1 MKIILY
7 FIQSLIV
14 YIFFLISKIIGL
26 KLSRLLFSYIF
37 KQFGSIFRSK
47 KIIFKNLEII
57 NSNISTD
64 EKKRYLK
71 KCGQITEN
79 FLSNMS
85 SKRFKKKSN
94 TLKLKIKNFFDFK
107 SKKACNFI
115 SAILQ
120 IMN

>member
-47 KIIFKNLEII
+47 KIIFNNLEII
-57 NSNISTD
+57 NSNIYTD

-71 KCGQITEN
+71 KCGQITEKL
-79 FLSNMS
+79 LSNMLIL
-85 SKRFKKKSN
+85 KDLKKNQN
-94 TLKLKIKNFFDFK
+94 TLKLKIKKFLIKFQIEK
-107 SKKACNFI
+107 S
-115 SAILQ
+115 L
-120 IMN
+120 